1 MSLLARLGISLA
13 AMLGTAV
20 VVAIAAAI
28 LDLFLSGHGYGSI
41 GNEVIGAPSWGVHLS
56 IADIALLVLAVLA
69 GGVTWWLL
77 PRKA

>member
-28 LDLFLSGHGYGSI
+28 LDLFLSGHGSGSS
-41 GNEVIGAPSWGVHLS
+41 GNEVISAPSGGGHLS